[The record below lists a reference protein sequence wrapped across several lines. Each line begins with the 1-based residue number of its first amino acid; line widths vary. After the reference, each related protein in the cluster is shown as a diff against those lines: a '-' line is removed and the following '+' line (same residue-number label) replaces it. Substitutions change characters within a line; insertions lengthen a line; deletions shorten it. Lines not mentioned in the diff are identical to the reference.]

1 MCFFS
6 LTSFLYSC
14 SSRYVGEFCEYL
26 NPCHTVSGPR
36 CQNGGSCTVSFKDG
50 IPSLLCSC
58 PIGFTASL
66 CEIPVK
72 NACDAVPC
80 QNGGTCAL
88 QSLDKYTC
96 TCSQGY
102 TGELG
107 DIFWFS
113 NFLLDSVLF
122 TNKLKRKHLF
132 LYKNFKLL
140 SNFSLS
146 LSLSV
151 SQANTAK
158 SKTSAPPRHAATAES
173 ALHCRWANSSVAV
186 RRASRARC
194 APTTSRSV

>member
-1 MCFFS
+1 MWFEWFISLDMVKILTMSLRKFTDLIDNKAQCHGFFVVIWYFQVIFSFSNCAQTNNVNLWSS
-6 LTSFLYSC
+6 LSSC

-26 NPCHTVSGPR
+26 NPCHTGPGPR

-50 IPSLLCSC
+50 TPVFQCSC

-102 TGELG
+102 TGEFEFK
-107 DIFWFS
+107 IM
-113 NFLLDSVLF
+113 LF
-122 TNKLKRKHLF
+122 YFILWILNQL
-132 LYKNFKLL
+132 
-140 SNFSLS
+140 
-146 LSLSV
+146 
-151 SQANTAK
+151 
-158 SKTSAPPRHAATAES
+158 
-173 ALHCRWANSSVAV
+173 
-186 RRASRARC
+186 
-194 APTTSRSV
+194 